1 MASDYPYGRNKL
13 DKRPDPPPPLTEPD
27 ELDRT
32 ARRVRLDREGTAVH
46 RLHQAMSEEAGPWYI
61 TDCNDVLSKAEG
73 AILTTREATCEAC
86 GVTP

>member
-13 DKRPDPPPPLTEPD
+13 DKRPDPPPPRSEPD

-32 ARRVRLDREGTAVH
+32 ARQVRLDHEGTAVH
-46 RLHQAMSEEAGPWYI
+46 RVTNVWRCGRIIYRTACDDVMS
-61 TDCNDVLSKAEG
+61 KQEG

-86 GVTP
+86 RG

>member
-32 ARRVRLDREGTAVH
+32 ARQVRLDHEDVTVHALREVFHGET
-46 RLHQAMSEEAGPWYI
+46 GPWYI
-61 TDCNDVLSKAEG
+61 TECEDVMSKAEG

-86 GVTP
+86 RG